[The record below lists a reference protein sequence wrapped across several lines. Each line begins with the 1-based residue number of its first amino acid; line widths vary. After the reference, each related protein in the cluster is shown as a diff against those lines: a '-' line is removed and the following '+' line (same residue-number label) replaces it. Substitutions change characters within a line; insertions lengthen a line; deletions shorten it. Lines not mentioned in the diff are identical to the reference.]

1 MYRGLV
7 ALGTV
12 LSIKNDEI
20 KLAAKQVL
28 KVPDAL
34 KAVKKTFAKEN
45 RIKEV
50 TSEIEKLLA

>member
-1 MYRGLV
+1 M
-7 ALGTV
+7 
-12 LSIKNDEI
+12 SIKNDEI

-50 TSEIEKLLA
+50 TSEIENLLA